1 MYLPIPET
9 RVLAIG
15 GPARSGKDTA
25 AKTLLAIDPARTL
38 ALAMSDAIAHE
49 CRLHH
54 GMTTR
59 DPRLLQKVGYALRQA
74 VPTIWLDAVYW
85 RIVEAR
91 PRLALITGV
100 RFPDELAMV
109 RAMGGQTVWVDR
121 VREDGRFVRAADRD
135 LNFPT
140 ETALTR
146 TDFDHL
152 LLNPD
157 GAEGRFKLHVL
168 SFYEK
173 LWPATSHVSDAKE
186 IAS

>member
-9 RVLAIG
+9 REIAIG

-25 AKTLLAIDPARTL
+25 AKTLLGIDPARTL
-38 ALAMSDAIAHE
+38 CLAMSDAIAHE

-54 GMTTR
+54 GMTKR
-59 DPRLLQKVGYALRQA
+59 DPRLLQKVGFALRQA
-74 VPTIWLDAVYW
+74 VPLIWLDAVYW
-85 RIVEAR
+85 RIDEVR

-109 RAMGGQTVWVDR
+109 RAIGGQSIWVDR
-121 VREDGRFVRAADRD
+121 VREDGSFVRATDRD
-135 LNFPT
+135 LAFPT

-146 TDFDHL
+146 IDFDQL

-157 GAEGRFKLHVL
+157 GAEERFRLHT
-168 SFYEK
+168 
-173 LWPATSHVSDAKE
+173 PALYDRLFPA
-186 IAS
+186 ASAHAGAA